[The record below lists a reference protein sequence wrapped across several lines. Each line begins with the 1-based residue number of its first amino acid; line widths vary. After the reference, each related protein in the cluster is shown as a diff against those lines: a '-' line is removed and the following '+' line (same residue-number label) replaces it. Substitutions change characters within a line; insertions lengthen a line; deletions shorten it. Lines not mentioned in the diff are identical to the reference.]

1 MRKLRNYEK
10 ELENLYSAMLW
21 NIWNLIEKYGVGDD
35 RCYVP
40 QQFAT
45 RELKW
50 DNLCEVDINGCSYD
64 VDEVKVSL
72 WNNEQRLAI
81 TSNGYEY
88 SVSESCEVL
97 TVLKAVHKYFSMRD
111 IWKKEKKDRFDR
123 AIKFVE
129 EHLLD
134 RVYVEKIRLS
144 LHNVDVMRCPIDSD
158 ITDAISDLLNE
169 FGSDNDLPRDWYES
183 EYLFTDLEDIFW
195 QLDIDYDEED

>member
-1 MRKLRNYEK
+1 
-10 ELENLYSAMLW
+10 
-21 NIWNLIEKYGVGDD
+21 
-35 RCYVP
+35 
-40 QQFAT
+40 
-45 RELKW
+45 
-50 DNLCEVDINGCSYD
+50 
-64 VDEVKVSL
+64 
-72 WNNEQRLAI
+72 
-81 TSNGYEY
+81 
-88 SVSESCEVL
+88 
-97 TVLKAVHKYFSMRD
+97 MRD